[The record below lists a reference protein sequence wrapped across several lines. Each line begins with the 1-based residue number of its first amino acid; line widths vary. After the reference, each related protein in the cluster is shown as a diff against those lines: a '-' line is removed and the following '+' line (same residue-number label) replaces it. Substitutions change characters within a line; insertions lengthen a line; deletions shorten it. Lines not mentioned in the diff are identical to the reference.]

1 MQPNHIIRTAL
12 KRAVVALAIRGL
24 LPMGFA
30 DRLLGRQGI
39 RHA

>member
-1 MQPNHIIRTAL
+1 MQPKYIRRTL
-12 KRAVVALAIRGL
+12 KRAIFAFAIRGL

-30 DRLLGRQGI
+30 DRLLGRHGI